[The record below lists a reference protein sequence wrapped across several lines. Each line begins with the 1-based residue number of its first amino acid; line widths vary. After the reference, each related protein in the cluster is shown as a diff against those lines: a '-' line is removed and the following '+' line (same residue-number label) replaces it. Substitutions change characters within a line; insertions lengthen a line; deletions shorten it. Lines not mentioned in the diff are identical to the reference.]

1 MGVSVKGYLIRY
13 RYKGAEPS
21 PSYAY
26 QRFFRALY
34 GYTQV
39 VTKSNGRTY
48 VYYREGVLTLY
59 PYIREGRNTVVIP
72 ENALEPL
79 INFFKTGKNPAHE
92 FEDLSN
98 WSVTYYVEE
107 IPVEEQAALRAIYS
121 ALNRIIVRTPEGVAR
136 LRELVQKSVL
146 GSEELAGLK
155 IKAKYVIESS
165 WFKSLREKDPLLGR
179 LYEKFNLAA
188 RTV

>member
-1 MGVSVKGYLIRY
+1 MKGFLIKY
-13 RYKGAEPS
+13 RYKGAQPS
-21 PSYAY
+21 SSYQY

-48 VYYREGVLTLY
+48 VYYREGVLTTY
-59 PYIREGRNTVVIP
+59 PYIREGRNTVTVS

-98 WSVTYYVEE
+98 WTVTYYIEE
-107 IPVEEQAALRAIYS
+107 VNVDESSALRAIYS
-121 ALNRIIVRTPEGVAR
+121 ALNRIMVPTETGLIR
-136 LRELVQKSVL
+136 LRDLLQRTSFGTDEL
-146 GSEELAGLK
+146 LAIREKGK
-155 IKAKYVIESS
+155 NIVTSP
-165 WFKSLREKDPLLGR
+165 WFKVVYEKDPLL
-179 LYEKFNLAA
+179 LHLNDVFSHAA
-188 RTV
+188 QTLL